1 MTTSNYMKQKQ
12 RQKQML
18 KILTLY
24 NTKNGQ
30 KTRADMED
38 LNDSINLELPNLGDT
53 QPRMKE
59 ATIFL
64 NIHRKFTKIDHI

>member
-1 MTTSNYMKQKQ
+1 MKQKQ
-12 RQKQML
+12 RQKLML

-30 KTRADMED
+30 KNRAVKED
-38 LNDSINLELPNLGDT
+38 LKDSINLKSPDLGDT

-59 ATIFL
+59 STIFL
-64 NIHRKFTKIDHI
+64 NMHRKFTKEDHI